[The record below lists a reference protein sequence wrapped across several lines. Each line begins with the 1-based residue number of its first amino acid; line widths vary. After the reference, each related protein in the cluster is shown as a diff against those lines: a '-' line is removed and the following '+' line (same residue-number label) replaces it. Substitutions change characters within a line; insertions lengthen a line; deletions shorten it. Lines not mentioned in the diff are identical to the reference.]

1 MFLAP
6 GLLNRNGMKTN
17 RSKPNGHR
25 QVTLAELV
33 ATVNQMT
40 HNDRLSAVI
49 VADLIN
55 SRRVRLE
62 GAYHGRR
69 VHVG

>member
-1 MFLAP
+1 
-6 GLLNRNGMKTN
+6 MKTN
-17 RSKPNGHR
+17 RSKPNGQR
-25 QVTLAELV
+25 QVTLAELI

-55 SRRVRLE
+55 SQRVRLE
-62 GAYHGRR
+62 GRYHGRR
-69 VHVG
+69 VLIS

>member
-1 MFLAP
+1 
-6 GLLNRNGMKTN
+6 MKTN
-17 RSKPNGHR
+17 RSKPNGQR
-25 QVTLAELV
+25 QITLAELV

-62 GAYHGRR
+62 GAYRGRR
-69 VHVG
+69 VLIG